1 MFDAC
6 LFSKLCENYW
16 GNLKKLLGKLI
27 LTAGDRNEG
36 KNEYGGWI
44 EFMNVDRGEGLFAT
58 CYHKVITKNE
68 TFNRFRDCV
77 TTKSLKSAREN
88 CKNQFY
94 IGSIF
99 VDRENDSKILS

>member
-16 GNLKKLLGKLI
+16 GNLKKSLGKLI

-68 TFNRFRDCV
+68 TFNRFRDCCN
-77 TTKSLKSAREN
+77 LQN
-88 CKNQFY
+88 
-94 IGSIF
+94 
-99 VDRENDSKILS
+99 L